1 VLLKQQIRQHWDEGD
16 HRFTAPEIGED
27 EKTAVREILLRLL
40 FKVPA
45 SVCTPLGVSI
55 AVIANWDFPE
65 VWPEVLPTLLKAVST
80 DSASDEVCKCRTP
93 NSLDMIGCRVPS
105 SL

>member
-1 VLLKQQIRQHWDEGD
+1 MLLKQQIRQHWDEGD
-16 HRFTAPEIGED
+16 RRFAAPEIGDE

-45 SVCTPLGVSI
+45 SVCLPLGVSI

-65 VWPEVLPTLLKAVST
+65 VWPEILPTLLKAVST
-80 DSASDEVCKCRTP
+80 DGVTDEVWPLLKDTRTP
-93 NSLDMIGCRVPS
+93 WA
-105 SL
+105 